1 MFAATMMGGP
11 CFINDD
17 VNSSSLN
24 PWTWNNIAN
33 VLYID
38 QPVQTGFSYDVLVN
52 GTLDQISGDYTTTD
66 FSFGIPKTNTTF
78 LIRTFL
84 SQLSN
89 QNSNNLVPVVHWLYQ
104 FTQAWVD
111 VSLLRVPRT
120 REVQRE
126 RVHGA
131 CRECELCGRGDITGG
146 ESGFQRH
153 L

>member
-1 MFAATMMGGP
+1 M
-11 CFINDD
+11 
-17 VNSSSLN
+17 
-24 PWTWNNIAN
+24 
-33 VLYID
+33 LYID
-38 QPVQTGFSYDVLVN
+38 QPVQIGFSYDVLVN

-89 QNSNNLVPVVHWLYQ
+89 QNSNNLVPVVHRLYQ

-111 VSLLRVPRT
+111 VSLLRVPRI

-131 CRECELCGRGDITGG
+131 CRECELCERGDITGG
-146 ESGFQRH
+146 ESGFKRY